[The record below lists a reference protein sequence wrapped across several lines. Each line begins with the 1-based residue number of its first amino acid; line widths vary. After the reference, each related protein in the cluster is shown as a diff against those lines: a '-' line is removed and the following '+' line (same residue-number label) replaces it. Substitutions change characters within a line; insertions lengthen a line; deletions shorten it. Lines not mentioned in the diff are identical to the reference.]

1 MTKEELLKIYSA
13 YLPYGLEFISSK
25 DNGRYLMT
33 DVKTV
38 SEYPIWAST
47 EWNDET
53 LKYEPEINLKPSGG
67 IGNGFRL
74 EEVKPIL
81 YDLSYLT
88 KEIEHEGE
96 TFVPIKR
103 IYEING
109 WEWDY
114 EEGNEIDEI
123 GICSDL
129 NILTYATAQ
138 LLLSWHL
145 NVFSIPEDQFINKAT
160 LTNK

>member
-1 MTKEELLKIYSA
+1 MNKEELLKIYSA
-13 YLPYGLEFISSK
+13 YLPYDLKIGFDGEDYEHSFVGLENSNEGVMLISPFG
-25 DNGRYLMT
+25 DFGRA
-33 DVKTV
+33 DIEKC
-38 SEYPIWAST
+38 
-47 EWNDET
+47 
-53 LKYEPEINLKPSGG
+53 
-67 IGNGFRL
+67 
-74 EEVKPIL
+74 KPIL

-109 WEWDY
+109 WEWDN

-138 LLLSWHL
+138 LLLSWHF
-145 NVFSIPEDQFINKAT
+145 NIFSLTEDQFINKAT
-160 LTNK
+160 LKK